1 MFLGLFCA
9 LLKPL
14 STPLLCRLRA
24 VFLLEKRMPAENWHL
39 EKTVSVGHI
48 VTTISVAVGVV
59 LYISGIEQKVDTNTL
74 EQAHIKNDLSR
85 VERKVDTKVSKVAEE
100 IKEMR
105 VEQKQ
110 DNRRIE
116 QKIDRLIE
124 RELNGR

>member
-1 MFLGLFCA
+1 
-9 LLKPL
+9 
-14 STPLLCRLRA
+14 
-24 VFLLEKRMPAENWHL
+24 MPAENWHL

-85 VERKVDTKVSKVAEE
+85 VERKVDERVSKVAEE

-110 DNRRIE
+110 DNLRIE

-124 RELNGR
+124 RELNGG